1 MCSPQSVIDEIGR
14 ESRCGS
20 ERRQETGPVGG
31 TPATGLDGVNWTGGD
46 WACVPG
52 TGHQADCA
60 GLRAGGGGVHPLGAQ
75 AGIGQARAYERCR
88 VGSISARNEKER
100 RKKKRK
106 PGSREHVENRVC
118 AHVWVTQL
126 FPIDICM
133 GADGFFLQ
141 TRQSHWGGQISWFT
155 IFTLTC
161 SGSPPPDTHT
171 HRPSRPLSVFGSTG
185 LLRIVVSH

>member
-60 GLRAGGGGVHPLGAQ
+60 GLRAGGESTHWVRKLA
-75 AGIGQARAYERCR
+75 
-88 VGSISARNEKER
+88 SARQEHVSDAAWVASLPATKKSGE
-100 RKKKRK
+100 KKKRK

-141 TRQSHWGGQISWFT
+141 TRQSHCSGQISWFT

-161 SGSPPPDTHT
+161 SGFPPPDTHT